1 MRSTST
7 EDIMT
12 SRFVKLLPV
21 AAALALSGIAQAGT
35 VRELPSVVVKYGDLN
50 LDRVDDVATLHA
62 RLRKAALQV
71 CSQLDSRVLGL
82 REQYETCV
90 SGAVTQSVAK
100 VDNPRLTSFHR
111 FGRKAA
117 AVASND

>member
-1 MRSTST
+1 
-7 EDIMT
+7 MT

-82 REQYETCV
+82 RDQYELCLSEAV
-90 SGAVTQSVAK
+90 SQSVAK
-100 VDNPRLTSFHR
+100 VGNDRLTAFHR
-111 FGRKAA
+111 YGRKAVS
-117 AVASND
+117 VASNG